1 MSIGA
6 DKTISNKNH
15 LRKIFY
21 MKYLVQSIQEWT
33 EKKIV
38 EGSLLKL
45 LKRYVPKADHTSSNL
60 FKAVFH
66 KLYLGHS

>member
-21 MKYLVQSIQEWT
+21 MKYLVQSIQEWA
-33 EKKIV
+33 EKK
-38 EGSLLKL
+38 LW
-45 LKRYVPKADHTSSNL
+45 KAA
-60 FKAVFH
+60 F
-66 KLYLGHS
+66 

>member
-1 MSIGA
+1 
-6 DKTISNKNH
+6 
-15 LRKIFY
+15 
-21 MKYLVQSIQEWT
+21 MKYLVQSIQERT

-45 LKRYVPKADHTSSNL
+45 LKGYVPKADHTSSNL